1 MFILKIVRHYG
12 PVISEYDVALRL

>member
-1 MFILKIVRHYG
+1 MLILKIVRHYE